1 MEAMTAERSGAPEA
15 AARGEGDWL
24 PRRHARCS
32 MFKPAHVVLDDAVLD
47 CVLLDLSPGGAQVCL
62 LVRADLPD
70 LVTLWLPG
78 GEGRRVLRRW
88 QRGSHIG
95 FETVGDASPPS

>member
-1 MEAMTAERSGAPEA
+1 METMTVERSDTAT
-15 AARGEGDWL
+15 ARVEGDWL

-47 CVLLDLSPGGAQVCL
+47 CVLLDLSPGGAQIYL
-62 LVRADLPD
+62 LARADLPER
-70 LVTLWLPG
+70 VTLWLPD
-78 GEGRRVLRRW
+78 GEGRRMQCRW

-95 FETVGDASPPS
+95 LEALGEASPPS